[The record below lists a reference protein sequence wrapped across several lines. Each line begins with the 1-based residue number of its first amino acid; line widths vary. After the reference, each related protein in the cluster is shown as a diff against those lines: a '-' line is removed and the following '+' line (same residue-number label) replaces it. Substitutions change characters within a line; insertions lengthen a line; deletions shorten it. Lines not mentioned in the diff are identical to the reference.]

1 MKKYKIMFWVT
12 TGLIFL
18 TQGVMEVLMLNNESA
33 KAGIIHLGYPA
44 YFFTMLV
51 AFKALGALALI
62 IPKVPSRI
70 KEWAYAGFTFDFI
83 AAFISIWAVDG
94 FNANLIAPVIG
105 LFILYISYTSYHK
118 MIGNKN

>member
-18 TQGVMEVLMLNNESA
+18 TQGVMEVAMLNNPVA
-33 KAGIIHLGYPA
+33 KVGIMHLGYPM

-62 IPKVPSRI
+62 IPKIPKGI

-94 FNANLIAPVIG
+94 FNAGLIAPIFG
-105 LFILYISYTSYHK
+105 LIILSISYKSYHK
-118 MIGNKN
+118 ING

>member
-18 TQGVMEVLMLNNESA
+18 TQGVMEVLMLNNEGA
-33 KAGIIHLGYPA
+33 KVGITHLGYPL

-62 IPKVPSRI
+62 IPKVPAKI

-94 FNANLIAPVIG
+94 FNVGLISPIVG
-105 LFILYISYTSYHK
+105 LVILYISYKSYHK
-118 MIGNKN
+118 IKS

>member
-12 TGLIFL
+12 TGLIFF
-18 TQGVMEVLMLNNESA
+18 TQGVMEVLMLNNEDA
-33 KAGIIHLGYPA
+33 IQGITHLGYPV

-62 IPKVPSRI
+62 IPKIPKGI

-94 FNANLIAPVIG
+94 FNTSLIAPVVG
-105 LFILYISYTSYHK
+105 LVILYISYTSYHK
-118 MIGNKN
+118 INGSKI